1 MFKILL
7 VSCVAVL
14 LISCNKYSV
23 KEAPKSVVLKEPAK
37 TGQFHVVRNK
47 DELQKNVTNEVGCM
61 PTVVN
66 YAFLPYEESSYNFEI
81 TKLPNGFGNDIP
93 LSLFLEQQL
102 PKSIRLF
109 MSSNI
114 SLSKVISWEGDGV
127 AWQDNLNAVAKKYGF
142 QFVIDIAEN
151 RLLVLDSMD
160 GNEGL
165 FVYERQEVDTVCIP
179 YYKVKRWDFKANQKL
194 SSLVKEWNTLAGW
207 NISWQI
213 DEDAIIKHDGY
224 VIGNIL
230 EAIQVVLSK
239 SANEGE
245 LRKTVEM
252 TVNDKAKEINIK
264 ERKD

>member
-1 MFKILL
+1 M
-7 VSCVAVL
+7 AVL
-14 LISCNKYSV
+14 LISCNKQSV
-23 KEAPKSVVLKEPAK
+23 KETPKSVVLKEPAK

-66 YAFLPYEESSYNFEI
+66 YAFLPYEESSYNFEV

-102 PKSIRLF
+102 PKSIHLF

-114 SLSKVISWEGDGV
+114 GLSKVISWKGNGL
-127 AWQDNLNAVAKKYGF
+127 AWQDNLNAVAEKYGF
-142 QFVIDIAEN
+142 QFVIDIAEK

-165 FVYERQEVDTVCIP
+165 FVHERQEVDSVCIP
-179 YYKVKRWDFKANQKL
+179 YYEVKRWDFKANQKL
-194 SSLVKEWNTLAGW
+194 SSLVKEWNTFAGW

-213 DEDAIIKHDGY
+213 DEDAIIKRDGY

-252 TVNDKAKEINIK
+252 TVNDKAKKINIK